1 MSNETSKSDRIKELM
16 EKVELNE
23 LRARDAEA
31 RFKIVEAEMKL
42 LALRESAVEDTK
54 LKSVA

>member
-1 MSNETSKSDRIKELM
+1 MSTASNKLTRKQELE

-31 RFKIVEAEMKL
+31 RRKIVEAEMKIL
-42 LALRESAVEDTK
+42 SLRESVTDED
-54 LKSVA
+54 KSKNAA

>member
-1 MSNETSKSDRIKELM
+1 MSTAPNKLTRKQELE

-31 RFKIVEAEMKL
+31 RRKIVEAEMKIL
-42 LALRESAVEDTK
+42 SLRESVTDED
-54 LKSVA
+54 KSKNAA